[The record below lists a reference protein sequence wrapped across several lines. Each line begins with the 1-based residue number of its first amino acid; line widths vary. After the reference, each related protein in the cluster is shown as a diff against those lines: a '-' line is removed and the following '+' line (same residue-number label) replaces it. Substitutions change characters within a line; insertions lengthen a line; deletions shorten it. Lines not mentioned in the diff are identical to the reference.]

1 MPKTKELGQEK
12 DNTRRLK
19 IEDGI
24 DNAVLN
30 EIRTGREKG
39 FSQET
44 LAYEAEL
51 DRAYVGKIE
60 RGEKNITIAKLLQIS
75 DALDIPLYELFDF

>member
-1 MPKTKELGQEK
+1 VADRRILLLGKKIRKT
-12 DNTRRLK
+12 R
-19 IEDGI
+19 
-24 DNAVLN
+24 
-30 EIRTGREKG
+30 REKG